1 MSLLLSNSRLNPEVL
16 NFTEKLNQV
25 LKANKLLQKKT
36 KPKNYSEIKSVKP
49 KSNKISL
56 ISSIYNNI
64 NNINN
69 SDDKST
75 DLSSGDKKY
84 NIIQE
89 KISHE
94 KMENYYRIE
103 KILEKSVTKVI
114 KPKEEKIDL
123 NTEPNQIKDQ
133 IILEEDNSDNYD
145 VEELDSSSIPEI
157 DLTKNN
163 VEYIP
168 EPVLDSQ
175 KNKKEI
181 KPEIIKPII
190 NKEIRTE
197 MGLPRI
203 NMETIVQHEV
213 PKNVRDENELINDFF
228 HFNKN
233 NTNIH
238 NINSFSDNINIINS
252 INAIDKPRKYNKK
265 INYNNHN
272 HNHKANK
279 FNIINNQ
286 TKNKVDIKTMKYNY
300 LRKNLT
306 KKNNLKK
313 EIKESTPE
321 EIEKEFYD
329 ITNEED
335 STIDKLFKSMS
346 FFIEQG
352 FAENVRYLF
361 FENLMNYGLPI
372 NGNFNLF
379 YQRFKNNCAEYQI
392 TVPNGK
398 VSEIY
403 VQFIIDILLKTIS
416 ESKKNFIANFFFDG
430 NNYDCIRNNFNFIAF
445 IRDLISLNEFNLYNF
460 LMDKYDLLFNFF
472 NMRVNL
478 KFANYKSVIS
488 KILSNLIIK
497 CDKEGYFNF
506 RQYIDD
512 DKVIFRGIKIKDN
525 QYYNYGVYN
534 LKKMICIK
542 VFGIDLTN
550 ERFNDIISEFFLYL
564 FSHFNYANI
573 MQYK

>member
-89 KISHE
+89 KKSHE

-175 KNKKEI
+175 KNKKEN
-181 KPEIIKPII
+181 KPEIVKPII

-228 HFNKN
+228 H
-233 NTNIH
+233 
-238 NINSFSDNINIINS
+238 
-252 INAIDKPRKYNKK
+252 
-265 INYNNHN
+265 
-272 HNHKANK
+272 
-279 FNIINNQ
+279 
-286 TKNKVDIKTMKYNY
+286 
-300 LRKNLT
+300 L
-306 KKNNLKK
+306 
-313 EIKESTPE
+313 
-321 EIEKEFYD
+321 
-329 ITNEED
+329 
-335 STIDKLFKSMS
+335 
-346 FFIEQG
+346 
-352 FAENVRYLF
+352 
-361 FENLMNYGLPI
+361 
-372 NGNFNLF
+372 
-379 YQRFKNNCAEYQI
+379 QI
-392 TVPNGK
+392 
-398 VSEIY
+398 
-403 VQFIIDILLKTIS
+403 FILLIH
-416 ESKKNFIANFFFDG
+416 
-430 NNYDCIRNNFNFIAF
+430 
-445 IRDLISLNEFNLYNF
+445 L
-460 LMDKYDLLFNFF
+460 
-472 NMRVNL
+472 
-478 KFANYKSVIS
+478 VI
-488 KILSNLIIK
+488 I
-497 CDKEGYFNF
+497 
-506 RQYIDD
+506 
-512 DKVIFRGIKIKDN
+512 
-525 QYYNYGVYN
+525 
-534 LKKMICIK
+534 
-542 VFGIDLTN
+542 
-550 ERFNDIISEFFLYL
+550 
-564 FSHFNYANI
+564 
-573 MQYK
+573 